1 MGIEVTEEAIEI
13 LTRSLELAG
22 VDRSSGG
29 VRLRGARGL
38 GGGFDVQVE
47 MATTALEGERV
58 LEEGG
63 LRLFVDPDVEAAMP
77 DAVLAV
83 EPQHEIVVLRP
94 KDPGA

>member
-1 MGIEVTEEAIEI
+1 MAIEVTDEAIEV
-13 LTRSLELAG
+13 LNRSLDLAK
-22 VDRSSGG
+22 VDRAAGG

-47 MATTALEGERV
+47 MAAGPLEGEKV
-58 LEEGG
+58 LEQGG
-63 LRLFVDPDVEAAMP
+63 LRLFVDPEVETAMP
-77 DAVLAV
+77 EAVLAV